1 MKTKYLVRTAAVLLA
16 TLSFAQEEENMRR
29 LEFSA
34 HYGIYGNFFVTSFD
48 EQQPSSYY
56 GKDFIGSIG
65 GVEVVWNL
73 KDNKQA
79 FGLSFDQ
86 SVNLGK
92 KNITQTS
99 NNNLIKVENF
109 NLKHLNK
116 MYGIFY
122 RRNMGSKF
130 TASVGFYLFSEV
142 DQNMDLDAQNNF
154 IMLRE
159 YSSIEGGFFL
169 GSDYYFYKRSDFE
182 IGVQFKLFSYFAIS
196 EFDIEAISLS
206 PKIRFFF

>member
-34 HYGIYGNFFVTSFD
+34 HYGI
-48 EQQPSSYY
+48 
-56 GKDFIGSIG
+56 
-65 GVEVVWNL
+65 
-73 KDNKQA
+73 
-79 FGLSFDQ
+79 
-86 SVNLGK
+86 
-92 KNITQTS
+92 
-99 NNNLIKVENF
+99 
-109 NLKHLNK
+109 
-116 MYGIFY
+116 FY

-142 DQNMDLDAQNNF
+142 DQTMDLDAQNNF